1 MNTNTNKL
9 NINIKIFSIVLKLNL
24 LSLNI
29 LLNFAMLLG
38 IKNQSKNKDNLVTDI
53 ITYLNNQ
60 DNEFIDNFSKMF
72 EENNY
77 QGLHEINNK
86 NNDLKSE
93 NFNIIRQLEE
103 SSNANKLSKTDD
115 FNQINQKYHIKAQL

>member
-9 NINIKIFSIVLKLNL
+9 SLNIKIFSIVIKLNI

-60 DNEFIDNFSKMF
+60 DNELIDNFSKM
-72 EENNY
+72 
-77 QGLHEINNK
+77 
-86 NNDLKSE
+86 
-93 NFNIIRQLEE
+93 
-103 SSNANKLSKTDD
+103 
-115 FNQINQKYHIKAQL
+115 